1 MSTYTGKILVT
12 GASGQL
18 GALAIAALLKKVP
31 ASQLIA
37 TARDPSKLAD
47 LAARGVEVRQADY
60 TQPASLEAA
69 FQGVDRLLLISS
81 SEVGQRLPQHRNAI
95 EAAQRAGVKLL
106 AYTSILRADST
117 PLLLGEEHRQ
127 TEELLRASGIPFVFL
142 RNGWYSEN
150 HTGTLAGVLEHGAV
164 LGSAGEGRLSTAS
177 RADYAEAAAAV
188 LASSDDPAG
197 RIYELAGDQGFT
209 LGEYAAEVA
218 RQAHKP
224 VVYQDL
230 PEAEYKA
237 VLVQLGLPD
246 AFAGILAQSDAAAAQ
261 GGLYDDSRQLSQLIG
276 RATTPIAQSIAE
288 AIAKLA

>member
-1 MSTYTGKILVT
+1 MSTFTGKILVT

-18 GALAIAALLKKVP
+18 GTLAIAALLKKVP

-37 TARDPSKLAD
+37 SARDSSKLAD

-60 TQPASLEAA
+60 TAPASLEAA

-95 EAAQRAGVKLL
+95 EAAKRAGVKLL
-106 AYTSILRADST
+106 AYTSILRADTT
-117 PLLLGEEHRQ
+117 PLLLGQEHQQ
-127 TEELLRASGIPFVFL
+127 TEELLRASGIPFVLL

-150 HTGTLAGVLEHGAV
+150 YTAALAGVLEHGAV
-164 LGSAGEGRLSTAS
+164 LGSAGVGRLSTAS
-177 RADYAEAAAAV
+177 RADYAEAAAVV
-188 LASSDDPAG
+188 LAGSDDPAG

-230 PEAEYKA
+230 READYKA
-237 VLVQLGLPD
+237 ALVQLGLPD

-261 GGLYDDSRQLSQLIG
+261 GGLFDDGRQLSQLMG

>member
-18 GALAIAALLKKVP
+18 GALTVAALLKKVP
-31 ASQLIA
+31 AAQLIA
-37 TARDPSKLAD
+37 TARDPAKLAE
-47 LAARGVEVRQADY
+47 LAALGVEVRQADY
-60 TQPASLEAA
+60 TVPTSLEAA

-95 EAAQRAGVKLL
+95 EAAKRAGVKLL

-150 HTGTLAGVLEHGAV
+150 YTAALAGVLEHGAV

-188 LASSDDPAG
+188 LASSEDPAD

-218 RQAHKP
+218 RQAYKP

-276 RATTPIAQSIAE
+276 RGTTPITTSIAE

>member
-47 LAARGVEVRQADY
+47 LAARCVEVRQADY

-95 EAAQRAGVKLL
+95 EAAKRAGVKLL

-150 HTGTLAGVLEHGAV
+150 YTGTLAGALEHGAV

-276 RATTPIAQSIAE
+276 RATTPIAQSIAK